1 MRKNHFR
8 QVALSLAAAITFTSI
23 PYFTLPNKVSA
34 ATDDKSNGEVLVLTA
49 GNDSDD
55 LSRSSADYSVEDS
68 WLFEDV
74 EVSSS
79 DNNYLSDSP
88 AFSSELS
95 GASSVTKD
103 INISLISSDT
113 KSTEELMDIFSN
125 MEDVIAVQ
133 PNHEVKAVSIT
144 DDEYADYQWALENN
158 GQNSRTAGND
168 INVDTFWNNGIT
180 GTTNIT
186 GLKDN
191 EPVIAIVDTGITLD
205 HPDLKDNLWTNPYR
219 DKLPGEHGYDFS
231 NNDDDPYDDFGHGSH
246 CAGIIAASSNG
257 TGIVGVNQ
265 NAKLM
270 ALKVLNENGSAFDA
284 EIIAA
289 YCYIY
294 KAQQLGV
301 NVIAINNSWGGSYG
315 SSEPKYE
322 SVITTCI
329 EMVGKQGALSV
340 FAAGNDGSDVDAS
353 PCPPASYSSDY
364 ILSVAAS
371 NENDEL
377 ASFSNYGAK
386 NVDIAAPGANILSTV
401 NYDCFNPTIYSEEK
415 INNVCNT
422 FYSFNSDDVP
432 AEFNVSEGTLSIN
445 HDCCFGLKKDNSGS
459 LSWNVSADDSGLYVL
474 KIPYS
479 LAQSDTP
486 VNLSTMINV
495 VTDDFPEED
504 INFFT
509 GSNAQLC
516 IFNMKAGED
525 TASLIFKNPLTQINI
540 RNSIKDRW
548 IHLSQNIAPQIKTAK
563 EGCIAIALSVNGSGN
578 ITVNL
583 DDLGISKENVN
594 SVEFG
599 KYDFYDG
606 TSMATPVVTGA
617 SGLIYSKCYSELSSL
632 PQEEKALSLKNTL
645 LACCRKTD
653 SLKGKVLTGGVLDLG
668 KAYSAEPFI
677 TEVESDGKGLFTI
690 KGGNF
695 MTNGAAGTLRIN
707 DKLYRVEFSND
718 TISLND
724 TTLLNNENTFTITT
738 ESGSCSY
745 SLFTPKITKTFD
757 KQNSNPASM
766 EFSPD
771 YIFSDGIKTYAYSQL
786 NSYIYVYEKDTN
798 CWTGYAP
805 VSTESIFST
814 LSNVYT
820 YSSTIS
826 MAPGMCFYKG
836 KLYCLASLLSVTANG
851 APALVKTFVL
861 SYNPDSCQWSYSEIP
876 EEITDLL
883 DVSFGIYNDS
893 IYVAGGYNYG
903 KKEFSTKTFTAA
915 IDSLNFEQHT
925 ADWKASAPLPYGRCG
940 STLIQY
946 NGKLYIS
953 GGLSDTKDNCNTI
966 NIFDGKEWKKSN
978 SVITSSD
985 DQTFQYWKNEY
996 YYAYPSEGIY
1006 KDGLVF
1012 YSSEKYNGLGNVFTY
1027 NASTDK
1033 YESTDYFFQDS
1044 DRYTN
1049 ICFTVN
1055 NDKMYLVC
1063 YNLPETDDD
1072 WGYYKASKPI
1082 TVKDTNDLPDEPIL
1096 PDEPVID
1103 MVSPIDVYTGD
1114 IASAYYSYTPA
1125 EAFSLEGSV
1134 TGTGV
1139 YLPGET
1145 VTISANANPG
1155 YYAVSIKV
1163 GSKTYKGAT
1172 ATFKATSNQKVSVT
1186 WGKYATSVKFKK
1198 PSLTLTAGKKT
1209 TLKYTVKDATNK
1221 AVKFKSSNTK
1231 YATVTTKGVVTA
1243 KKAGIGKTVKI
1254 YIYTADGSKLKDVCK
1269 IKIKK

>member
-205 HPDLKDNLWTNPYR
+205 HPDLKDNMWTNPYR

-231 NNDDDPYDDFGHGSH
+231 NNDDDPNDDFGHGSH

-432 AEFNVSEGTLSIN
+432 A
-445 HDCCFGLKKDNSGS
+445 
-459 LSWNVSADDSGLYVL
+459 
-474 KIPYS
+474 
-479 LAQSDTP
+479 
-486 VNLSTMINV
+486 
-495 VTDDFPEED
+495 
-504 INFFT
+504 
-509 GSNAQLC
+509 
-516 IFNMKAGED
+516 
-525 TASLIFKNPLTQINI
+525 
-540 RNSIKDRW
+540 
-548 IHLSQNIAPQIKTAK
+548 
-563 EGCIAIALSVNGSGN
+563 
-578 ITVNL
+578 
-583 DDLGISKENVN
+583 
-594 SVEFG
+594 
-599 KYDFYDG
+599 
-606 TSMATPVVTGA
+606 
-617 SGLIYSKCYSELSSL
+617 
-632 PQEEKALSLKNTL
+632 
-645 LACCRKTD
+645 
-653 SLKGKVLTGGVLDLG
+653 
-668 KAYSAEPFI
+668 
-677 TEVESDGKGLFTI
+677 
-690 KGGNF
+690 
-695 MTNGAAGTLRIN
+695 
-707 DKLYRVEFSND
+707 
-718 TISLND
+718 
-724 TTLLNNENTFTITT
+724 
-738 ESGSCSY
+738 
-745 SLFTPKITKTFD
+745 
-757 KQNSNPASM
+757 
-766 EFSPD
+766 
-771 YIFSDGIKTYAYSQL
+771 
-786 NSYIYVYEKDTN
+786 
-798 CWTGYAP
+798 
-805 VSTESIFST
+805 
-814 LSNVYT
+814 
-820 YSSTIS
+820 
-826 MAPGMCFYKG
+826 
-836 KLYCLASLLSVTANG
+836 
-851 APALVKTFVL
+851 
-861 SYNPDSCQWSYSEIP
+861 
-876 EEITDLL
+876 
-883 DVSFGIYNDS
+883 
-893 IYVAGGYNYG
+893 
-903 KKEFSTKTFTAA
+903 
-915 IDSLNFEQHT
+915 
-925 ADWKASAPLPYGRCG
+925 
-940 STLIQY
+940 
-946 NGKLYIS
+946 
-953 GGLSDTKDNCNTI
+953 
-966 NIFDGKEWKKSN
+966 
-978 SVITSSD
+978 
-985 DQTFQYWKNEY
+985 
-996 YYAYPSEGIY
+996 
-1006 KDGLVF
+1006 
-1012 YSSEKYNGLGNVFTY
+1012 
-1027 NASTDK
+1027 
-1033 YESTDYFFQDS
+1033 
-1044 DRYTN
+1044 
-1049 ICFTVN
+1049 
-1055 NDKMYLVC
+1055 
-1063 YNLPETDDD
+1063 
-1072 WGYYKASKPI
+1072 
-1082 TVKDTNDLPDEPIL
+1082 
-1096 PDEPVID
+1096 
-1103 MVSPIDVYTGD
+1103 
-1114 IASAYYSYTPA
+1114 
-1125 EAFSLEGSV
+1125 
-1134 TGTGV
+1134 
-1139 YLPGET
+1139 
-1145 VTISANANPG
+1145 
-1155 YYAVSIKV
+1155 
-1163 GSKTYKGAT
+1163 
-1172 ATFKATSNQKVSVT
+1172 
-1186 WGKYATSVKFKK
+1186 
-1198 PSLTLTAGKKT
+1198 
-1209 TLKYTVKDATNK
+1209 
-1221 AVKFKSSNTK
+1221 
-1231 YATVTTKGVVTA
+1231 
-1243 KKAGIGKTVKI
+1243 
-1254 YIYTADGSKLKDVCK
+1254 
-1269 IKIKK
+1269 